1 MAGTGQLLLALAGFG
16 LLLAWFGVLMFQL
29 YQQITGNAESTKS
42 VAWLGEL
49 GAACFALAWVWSLI
63 TSVSLLRE
71 ARAAA
76 PEPPRL
82 G

>member
-1 MAGTGQLLLALAGFG
+1 VAGAGQLLLALVGFG
-16 LLLAWFGVLMFQL
+16 LLLAWFGLLLYQV
-29 YQQITGNAESTKS
+29 YQQINGNAEPKS
-42 VAWLGEL
+42 VAWLGEA
-49 GAACFALAWVWSLI
+49 GGACFALAWVWSLI
-63 TSVSLLRE
+63 TSLSLLRE